1 MEEIKN
7 NISHKSKAVK
17 FQTQRNFL
25 VCCKQEKME
34 AEMKISFTFK
44 GKLLQFNIKGPKPK

>member
-1 MEEIKN
+1 MEEIEN
-7 NISHKSKAVK
+7 NISHKTKAIK

-34 AEMKISFTFK
+34 AEMKIPFTFK
-44 GKLLQFNIKGPKPK
+44 GKLLPFDIKGPKPK